1 MVPEDKQEQ
10 LIRTFKQL
18 LREERYSSQAEIVEA
33 LNNYGFDNV
42 NQSKVSRMLARFG
55 AVRTRNSKMA
65 MVYCLPVEL
74 GIPTINSQI
83 KSLVLDINHNGFLIV
98 IHTSPGS
105 ASLVARMLDSLSKS
119 EGILGTIA
127 GDDTIFVTPTD
138 IKYIDDLYSSMLEM
152 FEQND

>member
-1 MVPEDKQEQ
+1 MATEDRQEQ
-10 LIRTFKQL
+10 LVRTFKQL
-18 LREERYSSQAEIVEA
+18 LREECYSSQAEIAEA
-33 LNNYGFDNV
+33 LAKKGFENI

-55 AVRTRNSKMA
+55 AVRTRNTKMA

-74 GIPTINSQI
+74 GVPTISSQI
-83 KSLVLDINHNGFLIV
+83 KSLVLDISHNGYMIV
-98 IHTSPGS
+98 ISTSPGC
-105 ASLVARMLDSLSKS
+105 APLVARMLDSLSKS

-138 IKYIDDLYSSMLEM
+138 VRNIEELHRSMLDM